1 MLTFYSHFSWIL
13 LVINLFLALFI
24 VFLERRNIGATWAW
38 LMILLFIPIVGFI
51 VYLFLGQNLS
61 RVKRFRLRKEF
72 RSIIESA
79 VNDQLAEFDN
89 YTFSFNDK
97 SINKYHEL
105 VHMHLISNYSLY
117 TQDNS
122 VQIFSDGLKKFDALF
137 RDIARAKEY
146 IHIQYYI
153 IQRDDLGRQLLAA
166 LTEKAKQGI
175 TVRLIYDAWGSSK
188 VNKKFLKDFVDAGGH
203 AAAFFPPSIPLIN
216 FKMNYRNHRKV
227 VIIDGEC
234 AYIGG
239 FNVGDEYLG
248 HVKKF
253 GYWRDTHL
261 RVEGSAILQMQA
273 HFLRDW
279 HLALNTH
286 MNQDYSLFAVSKP
299 FSGNIGMQII
309 SSGPDSS
316 LETIKYSYIKMIYEA
331 KRSVMI
337 QTPYFIPDESMITA
351 IKSAILSGV
360 EVYLMIPKR
369 PDHLMVYWASY
380 SYLQELLEL
389 DAHCYLYNKGFLH
402 AKTMVIDGKIAS
414 VGTANMDIRSYK
426 LNFEINA
433 VLYDS
438 ETAQQ
443 LEALFL
449 QDIRDSDVLT
459 LEAYENRPWYRKV
472 VESFARLLSPIL

>member
-1 MLTFYSHFSWIL
+1 MLDFYSHFSWIL

-38 LMILLFIPIVGFI
+38 LMVLLFIPIVGFI

-72 RSIIESA
+72 RSIIESV
-79 VNDQLAEFDN
+79 VNDQRAEFEDKK
-89 YTFSFNDK
+89 FRFNDA
-97 SINKYHEL
+97 SISQYHEL
-105 VHMHLISNYSLY
+105 VHLHLISNYSLY
-117 TQDNS
+117 TQDNQ
-122 VQIFSDGLKKFDALF
+122 VQIFSDGVKKFDALF
-137 RDIARAKEY
+137 RDIAAAKEY
-146 IHIQYYI
+146 IHMQYYI
-153 IQRDDLGRQLLAA
+153 IQHDDLGRQLMAA
-166 LTEKAKQGI
+166 LTEKARQGL
-175 TVRLIYDAWGSSK
+175 TVRLVYDAWGSSK
-188 VNKKFLKDFVDAGGH
+188 VNKKFLQEFRDAGGH

-216 FKMNYRNHRKV
+216 FKVNYRNHRKV

-261 RVEGSAILQMQA
+261 RVEGSAILQLQT

-279 HLALNTH
+279 HLALNTP
-286 MNQDYSLFAVSKP
+286 MDRDYSLFAVSKP
-299 FSGNIGMQII
+299 FEGNIGMQIV

-331 KRSVMI
+331 KKSVMI

-351 IKSAILSGV
+351 LKSAILSGV
-360 EVYLMIPKR
+360 QVSLMIPKR
-369 PDHLMVYWASY
+369 PDHPMVYWASY

-389 DAHCYLYNKGFLH
+389 DVHCYLYNKGFLH

-433 VLYDS
+433 VVYDS
-438 ETAQQ
+438 KTATELQ
-443 LEALFL
+443 ELFL
-449 QDIRDSDVLT
+449 QDIKDSDVLT
-459 LEAYENRPWYRKV
+459 LEGYRTRPWYRKV
-472 VESFARLLSPIL
+472 IESFARLLSPIL